1 MGSMVKKK
9 LGVIALAT
17 VVCLSGCSAN
27 TNNDV
32 KVNSSSSSQE
42 IGQKQI
48 RTFTGTS
55 KVKASDGHTW
65 TPPAGSHQDKDGY
78 IIDKDGCVIGQTGPL
93 KIPSD
98 AVG

>member
-1 MGSMVKKK
+1 MGLSLPKSNLIFLKK
-9 LGVIALAT
+9 
-17 VVCLSGCSAN
+17 CL
-27 TNNDV
+27 DKWV
-32 KVNSSSSSQE
+32 HFNSSSSSQE

-48 RTFTGTS
+48 RTFNGTS

>member
-1 MGSMVKKK
+1 MGSIVKKY
-9 LGVIALAT
+9 LGVIALVT
-17 VVCLSGCSAN
+17 VVCSSGCSAN
-27 TNNDV
+27 NNV

-78 IIDKDGCVIGQTGPL
+78 IIDRDGCVIGQTGPL
-93 KIPSD
+93 KIPGD

>member
-1 MGSMVKKK
+1 MGSIVKKYF
-9 LGVIALAT
+9 GVIALT
-17 VVCLSGCSAN
+17 IVVCLSGCSAD

-32 KVNSSSSSQE
+32 KVNSSLSSKE

-48 RTFTGTS
+48 RTFNGTS
-55 KVKASDGHTW
+55 KVKEPDGHAW

>member
-1 MGSMVKKK
+1 MKKRFK
-9 LGVIALAT
+9 KYIGITALAV

-32 KVNSSSSSQE
+32 KGNNRSSSQE
-42 IGQKQI
+42 ISQKHI
-48 RTFTGTS
+48 RTFNGTRRI
-55 KVKASDGHTW
+55 KATDGHTW
-65 TPPAGSHQDKDGY
+65 TPPAGSYQNKDGY
-78 IIDKDGCVIGQTGPL
+78 IIDKDGYVIGQTDPL